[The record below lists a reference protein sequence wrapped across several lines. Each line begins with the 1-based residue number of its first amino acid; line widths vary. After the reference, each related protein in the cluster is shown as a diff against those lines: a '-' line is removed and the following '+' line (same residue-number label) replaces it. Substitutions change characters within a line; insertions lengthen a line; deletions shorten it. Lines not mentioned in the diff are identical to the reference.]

1 MPQMYDGAIKFEKSH
16 YGTDMESWKYIFC
29 NHDMETFHAKL
40 ALGKGPTGEIPSQRL
55 SDS

>member
-40 ALGKGPTGEIPSQRL
+40 ALGKGSTGEIPSQRL